1 MWVGLTLAYHLAS
14 RLAYVVGVGVALT
27 AQDRRQIFTRGA
39 DLETGFRRFRRIAST
54 LMLND
59 GVSFVLLS
67 VVTRATLSPTVFPRT
82 ATVVGGAIFI
92 LLGASTKLW
101 AAWRLGTAAYYW
113 HNFFA
118 AGDRLRPNPPGP
130 YRFLRNPM
138 YTVGYLHI
146 YGFAL
151 VCGSFTGLIA
161 AAFDQTAILVF
172 YHVVEKPHF
181 DRLVNDAAERSGQP
195 VPPT

>member
-1 MWVGLTLAYHLAS
+1 MWVGLTIAYHVAS

-27 AQDRRQIFTRGA
+27 QQDRRQIFTRREGP
-39 DLETGFRRFRRIAST
+39 EGGFRRFRRIASG
-54 LMLND
+54 LMIND
-59 GVSFVLLS
+59 GASFVLLS
-67 VVTRATLSPTVFPRT
+67 LVTRGTLSPP
-82 ATVVGGAIFI
+82 ALAPALAIAVGAVLVLVGA
-92 LLGASTKLW
+92 ATKLW
-101 AAWRLGTAAYYW
+101 AAWRLGSAAYYW

-118 AGDRLRPNPPGP
+118 AGDRLRPDPPGP

-151 VCGSFTGLIA
+151 VCGSLVGLIA
-161 AAFDQTAILVF
+161 AAFDQAAILIF

-181 DRLVNDAAERSGQP
+181 DRLVNAPTRQTGERLP
-195 VPPT
+195 RP